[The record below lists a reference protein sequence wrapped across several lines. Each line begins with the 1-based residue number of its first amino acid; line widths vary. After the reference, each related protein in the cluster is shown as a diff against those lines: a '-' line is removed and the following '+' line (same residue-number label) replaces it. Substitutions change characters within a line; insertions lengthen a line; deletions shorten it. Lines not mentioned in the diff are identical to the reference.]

1 MRPGRFDRL
10 VYVPLPDEQTR
21 LEIFKI
27 RFRRSPVSPN
37 IQIERLVELTKSYS
51 GAEISAVCDEAALIA
66 LRDNIDAPH
75 IEWHHFERAL
85 ATIKP
90 RTSDEH
96 IRKLDA
102 FTKQHGK

>member
-21 LEIFKI
+21 LEIFQI
-27 RFRRSPVSPN
+27 RFRHSPINANVE
-37 IQIERLVELTKSYS
+37 IGRLVELTKSYS
-51 GAEISAVCDEAALIA
+51 GAEIAAVCDEAALIA
-66 LRDNIDAPH
+66 LRDNIDASH
-75 IEWHHFERAL
+75 IEWQHFERAL
-85 ATIKP
+85 ASIKP

-102 FTKQHGK
+102 FTQQHGK

>member
-10 VYVPLPDEQTR
+10 VYVPLPDDQTR
-21 LEIFKI
+21 LEIFQI
-27 RFRRSPVSPN
+27 RFRRSPISPN
-37 IQIERLVELTKSYS
+37 IQVERLVELTKNYS
-51 GAEISAVCDEAALIA
+51 GAEITAVCDEAALIA
-66 LRDNIDAPH
+66 LRDNIEAPH

-85 ATIKP
+85 ASIKP

>member
-10 VYVPLPDEQTR
+10 VYVPLPDEHTR
-21 LEIFKI
+21 FEIFQI
-27 RFRRSPVSPN
+27 RFRHSPIDSN
-37 IQIERLVELTKSYS
+37 IQIERLVELTKNYS
-51 GAEISAVCDEAALIA
+51 GAEITAVCDEAALIA
-66 LRDNIDAPH
+66 LRDNIDALH
-75 IEWHHFERAL
+75 IEWQHFERAL
-85 ATIKP
+85 SSIKP

>member
-21 LEIFKI
+21 LEIFRI
-27 RFRRSPVSPN
+27 RFRRSPISTH
-37 IQIERLVELTKSYS
+37 IQVERLVELTKNYS
-51 GAEISAVCDEAALIA
+51 GAEITAVCDEAALIA
-66 LRDNIDAPH
+66 LRDNIDAPY

-85 ATIKP
+85 SSIKP
-90 RTSDEH
+90 RTSEEH

>member
-10 VYVPLPDEQTR
+10 VYVPLPDDQTR
-21 LEIFKI
+21 LEIFQI
-27 RFRRSPVSPN
+27 RFRHSPINPD
-37 IQIERLVELTKSYS
+37 IQVERLVELTKNYS
-51 GAEISAVCDEAALIA
+51 GAEITAVCDEAALIA

-75 IEWHHFERAL
+75 IEWSHFERAL
-85 ATIKP
+85 AAIKP
-90 RTSDEH
+90 RTSEEH